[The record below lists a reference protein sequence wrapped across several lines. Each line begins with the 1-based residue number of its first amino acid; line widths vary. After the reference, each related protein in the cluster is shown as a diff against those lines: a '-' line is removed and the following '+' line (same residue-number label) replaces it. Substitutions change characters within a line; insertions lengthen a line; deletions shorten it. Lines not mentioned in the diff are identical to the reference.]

1 MGGLFIDSASL
12 PNTVFGFLQ
21 LLFLL
26 VVYAY
31 ILSKAS
37 NLISDGSELLLLVPA
52 LASVVGSLV
61 LPILGA
67 VPDAAIVLF
76 SGLGPNA
83 QEELNVGVG
92 ALAGSTIMLLTVPWF
107 LSVLGGRVTIGDDNV
122 LRYKAK
128 NKLTDES
135 KWSLVRAGVSVGDP
149 IRKTASFMILSA
161 LSYVVIQAGAFNAM
175 AHKLHGSA
183 ASDAENTFALATLML
198 CFFFFSIYLW
208 YQWEQGKASEDV
220 KEEDPG
226 FFDNKVDEIRKKNI
240 SAGKFSLTALLYDE
254 LYPYK
259 DALLEAYT
267 AQHEISFK
275 ERLDEI
281 STKEVSQKDEVD
293 DALQRPAD
301 ESTLLM
307 HKKQPSYVQF
317 REDSVTSEAPSK
329 ALKVTKTELGCLP
342 PKILK
347 RLKNLLRGFFKKYD
361 EDGSGTIDRRELSNL
376 LRDLNER
383 YNAKTSEHIFTS
395 FDTDQD
401 GVIAFDEF
409 VCGMVQWVLQNGEE
423 KEPEESSNTDL
434 ESVNDE
440 EREEMPEFLQSM
452 DPKVQQAAILKRS
465 FLMMGLGTFVV
476 LLFSD
481 PMVGVLSELGVRT
494 GIPPFYV
501 AFILAPLASNASEV
515 IASYKYSLKKTS
527 KTMDVSLSALLGAA
541 CMNNTFCLAVF
552 MILVFAQKLTW
563 EFTAETISI
572 LFVELAMFFA
582 CLKPVQTVLDAT
594 LILMLYP
601 ISLGIVAFLEH
612 FGLS

>member
-1 MGGLFIDSASL
+1 
-12 PNTVFGFLQ
+12 
-21 LLFLL
+21 
-26 VVYAY
+26 
-31 ILSKAS
+31 
-37 NLISDGSELLLLVPA
+37 
-52 LASVVGSLV
+52 
-61 LPILGA
+61 
-67 VPDAAIVLF
+67 
-76 SGLGPNA
+76 
-83 QEELNVGVG
+83 
-92 ALAGSTIMLLTVPWF
+92 
-107 LSVLGGRVTIGDDNV
+107 
-122 LRYKAK
+122 
-128 NKLTDES
+128 
-135 KWSLVRAGVSVGDP
+135 
-149 IRKTASFMILSA
+149 
-161 LSYVVIQAGAFNAM
+161 
-175 AHKLHGSA
+175 
-183 ASDAENTFALATLML
+183 
-198 CFFFFSIYLW
+198 
-208 YQWEQGKASEDV
+208 
-220 KEEDPG
+220 
-226 FFDNKVDEIRKKNI
+226 
-240 SAGKFSLTALLYDE
+240 
-254 LYPYK
+254 
-259 DALLEAYT
+259 
-267 AQHEISFK
+267 
-275 ERLDEI
+275 
-281 STKEVSQKDEVD
+281 
-293 DALQRPAD
+293 
-301 ESTLLM
+301 
-307 HKKQPSYVQF
+307 
-317 REDSVTSEAPSK
+317 
-329 ALKVTKTELGCLP
+329 LP

-594 LILMLYP
+594 LILTLYP